1 MKATSIQKGI
11 FTIIATATLFSCS
24 NNEAD
29 TVETDPNETLFT
41 SVLTD
46 VSSKVIVETYGELNE
61 KANTLKTALA
71 TFASDPSEVNLNSAQ
86 QAWADTRAPWEKS
99 EGFLYGPVD
108 TGGIDPAIDT
118 WPVDVNAM
126 NSILSGTDPIT
137 PGVLQSNNEAR
148 GFHLIEYL
156 LWGVDSD
163 KTVDQFTA
171 RELEYLQAAA
181 ADLQNNT
188 QTLYDGWNTG
198 DGNYVSN
205 FIDAGKTGSV
215 YSSQK
220 TALLEL
226 VGGLIAIADEVGN
239 GKIADPLN
247 AQGGSPQPQFE
258 ESRFSNNSKLDF
270 ADNIRS
276 IQNVY
281 LGQFGSFQGNG
292 LSNIVAQENASLDM
306 EIKASITDAINSIEA
321 IPGTFTDAIFNNR
334 TAVSDA
340 QAKVL
345 ALKIVLESKL
355 EPLISGL

>member
-1 MKATSIQKGI
+1 MKSTSIKKGI
-11 FTIIATATLFSCS
+11 LTIIASATLFNCS

-29 TVETDPNETLFT
+29 TDITDPNETLYT

-46 VSSKVIVETYGELNE
+46 VSSKVIVETYGELNA
-61 KANTLKTALA
+61 KANALIAALA
-71 TFASDPSEVNLNSAQ
+71 TLASDPTEANLENAR

-108 TGGIDPAIDT
+108 TEGIDPAIDT
-118 WPVDVNAM
+118 WPVDINSM
-126 NSILSGTDPIT
+126 NSILAGSSAIT
-137 PGVLQSNNEAR
+137 PAVLQANNEAR

-163 KTVDQFTA
+163 KTVTQITA

-181 ADLQNNT
+181 TDLQNNT
-188 QTLYDGWNTG
+188 QTLYDGWNSG
-198 DGNYVSN
+198 SGNYVSN
-205 FIDAGKTGSV
+205 FINAGKTGSV

-226 VGGLIAIADEVGN
+226 VGGLITIADEVGN

-247 AQGGSPQPQFE
+247 EQGGTPQPQFE

-281 LGQFGSFQGNG
+281 LGDFGSFQGNG
-292 LSNIVAQENASLDM
+292 LSNIVTQENTAVDV
-306 EIKASITDAINSIEA
+306 EIRASITDAINAIEA
-321 IPGTFTDAIFNNR
+321 IPGTFTDAISNNR
-334 TAVSDA
+334 PAVSNA
-340 QAKVL
+340 QTKVL
-345 ALKIVLESKL
+345 DLKILLESKL